1 MAMVWPRTVAPNPHN
16 KVAHFFRG
24 DRPQSNPIESPPAP
38 GRFMRHGAER
48 GGGIQKR
55 RALVGSFLM
64 SSGEEGA
71 LAHRTAMSSYV
82 EWEPIPTRHAEEATS
97 MERRWF
103 QKVSPPPR
111 RTGRHAFP
119 LYPPTEN
126 LAGMM
131 FSSNGQVTS
140 QAAKNGVQ
148 NGEWRPNSV
157 RIASRIAPIILLP
170 YLASCGLT
178 PDCQTASQMSEPKPK
193 SA

>member
-1 MAMVWPRTVAPNPHN
+1 MIWPRTVAPNQHS
-16 KVAHFFRG
+16 KVAHFLRG
-24 DRPQSNPIESPPAP
+24 DRPQSNPIESPPAS

-48 GGGIQKR
+48 GGGIQKSG
-55 RALVGSFLM
+55 ALVGSFLM

-71 LAHRTAMSSYV
+71 LAHGTATSSHVEWEPIRYV

-131 FSSNGQVTS
+131 FSSHGQVTS
-140 QAAKNGVQ
+140 QAAK
-148 NGEWRPNSV
+148 
-157 RIASRIAPIILLP
+157 
-170 YLASCGLT
+170 
-178 PDCQTASQMSEPKPK
+178 
-193 SA
+193 